1 MPLSQDQGPDEA
13 GLLAEINVTPFI
25 DVMLVLLIIF
35 MVAAPLMMA
44 GVPLNLPKAAATP
57 LPQAQGP
64 LVVSMD
70 RQGKVFLG
78 QEEVASGALGPRL
91 AQALAGEP
99 GRSVQVRCDKG
110 LEYGR
115 IMDLL
120 SRLGQAGASRILL
133 VSEGS

>member
-44 GVPLNLPKAAATP
+44 GVPLNLPKAAAAP

-78 QEEVASGALGPRL
+78 QEEVASGTLGPRL

-99 GRSVQVRCDKG
+99 GRPVQVRCDKG